1 MSSQF
6 ILPPSTSTR
15 AMSFDRRNTGK
26 IVGHLYIA
34 ANTLLKGRLITM
46 EEMRHEV
53 RNIMSNGNKETQSN
67 GLADT
72 HSDATSVAAWNQ
84 MVAQMILEMRKIPN
98 ASSSLPDRF
107 KKELAVSITNGMK
120 LCLGGGSAS
129 QQARL
134 QLKQATQ
141 LYLKLSGVSWL

>member
-1 MSSQF
+1 
-6 ILPPSTSTR
+6 
-15 AMSFDRRNTGK
+15 MSFDRRIAGK
-26 IVGHLYIA
+26 LVGHLYIA

-67 GLADT
+67 SLADT
-72 HSDATSVAAWNQ
+72 HADATSVAAWNE
-84 MVAQMILEMRKIPN
+84 MVAHMLLKMRKIPN

-107 KKELAVSITNGMK
+107 KKELAVSITNGMR

-129 QQARL
+129 QEARL
-134 QLKQATQ
+134 QLKKATQ

>member
-6 ILPPSTSTR
+6 NPPPSTSTR
-15 AMSFDRRNTGK
+15 AMSVDRGIAGK
-26 IVGHLYIA
+26 LVGHLYIA

-53 RNIMSNGNKETQSN
+53 RNIMSHGNKETQSN
-67 GLADT
+67 GPADT
-72 HSDATSVAAWNQ
+72 HPDATSVAAWNE
-84 MVAQMILEMRKIPN
+84 MVARMILETRKIPN
-98 ASSSLPDRF
+98 ASSSLPDQF

-120 LCLGGGSAS
+120 LCLGGGSAA
-129 QQARL
+129 QEARL
-134 QLKQATQ
+134 QLKKATQ

>member
-6 ILPPSTSTR
+6 IPPPSTSTR

-84 MVAQMILEMRKIPN
+84 MVAQMILEMRMIPN

-107 KKELAVSITNGMK
+107 KRELAVSIRNGMK
-120 LCLGGGSAS
+120 LCPGGGSAS
-129 QQARL
+129 KEARL
-134 QLKQATQ
+134 QLKNATQ